1 MWSILKDYF
10 DYEARQKL
18 VLLAQNSEMSLF
30 DQNGEIIKS
39 SNKQDDPYAVPNK
52 TLAKKMNA
60 LAWLSCAQK
69 FVDPRLSLQM
79 LQAFRQSEVP
89 FENLDKRRHYMTQV
103 TTSHAIEV
111 VISCIDKFIETRKKI
126 REDGIAALS
135 NSELSQND
143 FQNILIPMKILQL
156 LVCNVQQASLGIDS
170 MNLVGHLST
179 LLQELGGKIMP
190 IYLRGAEQSTVKEIA
205 RILASLMF
213 RPEA

>member
-1 MWSILKDYF
+1 MD
-10 DYEARQKL
+10 
-18 VLLAQNSEMSLF
+18 
-30 DQNGEIIKS
+30 
-39 SNKQDDPYAVPNK
+39 
-52 TLAKKMNA
+52 A

-69 FVDPRLSLQM
+69 FVDPQLSLQM

-111 VISCIDKFIETRKKI
+111 VISCIDKFIETKKKI
-126 REDGIAALS
+126 RDDGIAALS
-135 NSELSQND
+135 NLELSQND

-156 LVCNVQQASLGIDS
+156 LVCNVQQASLGIDT

-190 IYLRGAEQSTVKEIA
+190 THLRVAE
-205 RILASLMF
+205 
-213 RPEA
+213 